1 MRQTD
6 TRYSVLNTQFG
17 ICYFCLMKPINYLQ
31 HPDFERLIREA
42 LAEDVGTGDHT
53 TLSTIPA
60 TAVSAAK
67 CLVKEA
73 GVIAG
78 IEAGIRVF
86 SILDPQLSVK
96 KLLEDGA
103 KVAVGDIAFT
113 VSGPAQSI
121 LIGER
126 LVLNIMQRMSG
137 IATRTNHLASMIAD
151 LNCKLLDTRKTTPN
165 FRLFEKWAVKI
176 GGGENHRYGLFDMI
190 LIKDN
195 HVDYAGGIRQALQA
209 ANQYRKTNGLEIDI
223 EIETRT
229 LSEVEEVLAVGGAER
244 ILLDNMD
251 VETLRSAV
259 KLVAGRTK
267 TEASG
272 NITELNIRQKAET
285 GVDFISMGALTH
297 SVKSLDISL
306 KAIT

>member
-1 MRQTD
+1 MND
-6 TRYSVLNTQFG
+6 FLH
-17 ICYFCLMKPINYLQ
+17 
-31 HPDFERLIREA
+31 HPDLEKLIREA
-42 LAEDVGTGDHT
+42 LAEDIGSGDYT
-53 TLSTIPA
+53 TLSTIPENA
-60 TAVSAAK
+60 LSSAK

-73 GVIAG
+73 GLIAG
-78 IEAGIRVF
+78 IEAAIRVF
-86 SILDPQLSVK
+86 FVYDPRLTIK
-96 KLLEDGA
+96 KILEDGE
-103 KVAVGDIAFT
+103 KVNAGDIAFT
-113 VSGPAQSI
+113 VSGPARSI
-121 LIGER
+121 LTSER

-137 IATRTNHLASMIAD
+137 IATRTHQLASMIAD

-195 HVDYAGGIRQALQA
+195 HVDYAGGILQALEA
-209 ANQYRKTNGLEIDI
+209 AKQFRKANGLEIQI

-229 LSEVEEVLAVGGAER
+229 IAEIQEVLANGGADR

-251 VETLRSAV
+251 VKMLREAV
-259 KLVAGRTK
+259 KLIAGRTK

-272 NITELNIRQKAET
+272 NITELNIREKAET

-306 KAIT
+306 KAMK